1 MAGKLADQFVKIVDQ
16 YPTKD
21 FKNLWTKGMENYKKI
36 TGKQRP
42 GDARF
47 AFLNLGRKSTGIS
60 ASLDAINDLQVAFV
74 KKINAFKKS
83 DAKRYEKK
91 LLHGP
96 DYVVR
101 DDAEKHLKNLQ
112 PAIALCIK
120 TITDYTNVSI
130 NGFAVEQG
138 SVAREK
144 KIATNNVKKAASKAS
159 QDLRDILKKVEARES
174 SNKLLED
181 SFEKFL
187 GKPLKDISNQLMGLL
202 CDLESCLDKA
212 WAAHFEADESS
223 VSSRSSVSSKSSRF
237 TTTTQDQP
245 DDSESEDDRAKEFE
259 RQHKQQTIAN
269 RKSTKDSRKSTGSD
283 F

>member
-47 AFLNLGRKSTGIS
+47 EFLNLGRKSTGIS

-83 DAKRYEKK
+83 DAKRYENK

-112 PAIALCIK
+112 PAIALFI
-120 TITDYTNVSI
+120 
-130 NGFAVEQG
+130 
-138 SVAREK
+138 EK
-144 KIATNNVKKAASKAS
+144 SLGYRSFSNNYF
-159 QDLRDILKKVEARES
+159 LKKVETRES

>member
-112 PAIALCIK
+112 PAIALFIEK
-120 TITDYTNVSI
+120 SLGYRSFSNNYFTQ
-130 NGFAVEQG
+130 EQN
-138 SVAREK
+138 SVALEK
-144 KIATNNVKKAASKAS
+144 KTATNNVKKAGSKAS
-159 QDLRDILKKVEARES
+159 QDLKDILRKVETREN
-174 SNKLLED
+174 SNKVLVEAFKDCLEN
-181 SFEKFL
+181 
-187 GKPLKDISNQLMGLL
+187 PLKEIEKQLVRLL
-202 CDLESCLDKA
+202 IDLEKCLGKA
-212 WAAHFEADESS
+212 WAAHCEADESS